1 MCAPLKRNVAGIE
14 ISTTS
19 YDEVVACCE
28 RWVENRRNGEVTP
41 SRYICVTSVHGVI
54 TARDDASVRRILNA
68 ADIAT
73 PDGMPLVWALRSFGF
88 KNQQRV
94 YGPRLMLHLCA
105 NAERKGHRIFLYGG
119 TDERLLQL
127 RARLLRRFPDLLIA
141 GWYAPPFR
149 DLTAEEACDVER
161 RILESGADLCFVG
174 VSTPKQEHFMFE
186 HRERLPGVIMIGV
199 GAAFDFHAGRVRQA
213 PDWMQRAGLEWFFR
227 LAMEPARLW
236 RRYLLV
242 TPRFLPLW
250 GWQLWRESR
259 AWPAP
264 VRIESRPVEN
274 PGLTTEG
281 APNQ

>member
-1 MCAPLKRNVAGIE
+1 MCAPLKRNVAGVE

-28 RWVENRRNGEVTP
+28 KWIERRREGETAP
-41 SRYICVTSVHGVI
+41 ARYICVTSVHGVI

-94 YGPRLMLHLCA
+94 YGPTLMLDLCT

-119 TDERLLQL
+119 TEESLAHLRERL
-127 RARLLRRFPDLLIA
+127 AARFPRLLIA
-141 GWYAPPFR
+141 GSYAPPFR
-149 DLTAEEACDVER
+149 PLTAAER
-161 RILESGADLCFVG
+161 REVEWRILASRADLCFVG
-174 VSTPKQEHFMFE
+174 ISTPKQEQFMYE
-186 HRERLPGVIMIGV
+186 HREALPGVIMIGV

-213 PDWMQRAGLEWFFR
+213 PEWMQRAGLEWFFR

-236 RRYLLV
+236 RRYVLV

-250 GWQLWRESR
+250 AWQFWRENR
-259 AWPAP
+259 AFSAP
-264 VRIESRPVEN
+264 VPIETNLSRIPTDLPKERVS
-274 PGLTTEG
+274 
-281 APNQ
+281 